1 MIKKE
6 NGFYELEIEI
16 KAEKNEWVTIAKK
29 TSSGCSSLVKYNAV
43 WF

>member
-16 KAEKNEWVTIAKK
+16 KTKKNESVSIAKK
-29 TSSGCSSLVKYNAV
+29 TSSGCSSLVKYNV
-43 WF
+43 V